1 MIEYETL
8 VIESFKDEIV
18 NQYIKEN
25 FVEILNKQFNKDN
38 LNPEDFIGKYFNY
51 DDFNVKKLE
60 RWKKGETKKL
70 KERFIKDF
78 REMPE
83 LENMFLSD
91 FYRNF
96 YNKQVFKQE
105 RHIQLKLGLHLTAL
119 GLLTIVSNAVDDL
132 YLQQKYKNNSIRDKI
147 EILKIALDDA
157 YRDYCDII
165 E

>member
-1 MIEYETL
+1 MIEHESL

-18 NQYIKEN
+18 SQYIKKN

-60 RWKKGETKKL
+60 RWRKGETKKL

-83 LENMFLSD
+83 LEKMFLSD
-91 FYRNF
+91 FYCKF
-96 YNKQVFKQE
+96 YNEQVLNQE
-105 RHIQLKLGLHLTAL
+105 RYFQLKMGQQSHL
-119 GLLTIVSNAVDDL
+119 
-132 YLQQKYKNNSIRDKI
+132 
-147 EILKIALDDA
+147 
-157 YRDYCDII
+157 
-165 E
+165 

>member
-8 VIESFKDEIV
+8 VIESFKDEVV

-91 FYRNF
+91 FYRN
-96 YNKQVFKQE
+96 
-105 RHIQLKLGLHLTAL
+105 
-119 GLLTIVSNAVDDL
+119 
-132 YLQQKYKNNSIRDKI
+132 YLQ
-147 EILKIALDDA
+147 
-157 YRDYCDII
+157 
-165 E
+165 